1 MAVRSIFDITQ
12 PSYLDVLE
20 GGGPYTGPER
30 YFPGDIAAITP
41 RRKGLGSLFAGQ
53 AQAGELDD
61 EEDLMSAVLRMKMT
75 SGLLN
80 LGVAVPDNDD
90 ELIIKYFEL
99 IGDPR
104 E

>member
-1 MAVRSIFDITQ
+1 MAVKSIYDITR
-12 PSYLDVLE
+12 PSWMDITE

-30 YFPGDIAAITP
+30 FFPGDVSAVKP
-41 RRKGLGSLFAGQ
+41 GRQGLGSLFS

-61 EEDLMSAVLRMKMT
+61 EESIMDAALRMKMT

-80 LGVAVPDNDD
+80 LGVSVPNDDD
-90 ELIIKYFEL
+90 ELIIKYFKL
-99 IGDPR
+99 IGDPT

>member
-1 MAVRSIFDITQ
+1 MAVTSIYDITK
-12 PSYLDVLE
+12 PSYLDITE
-20 GGGPYTGPER
+20 GGGYGGPER
-30 YFPGDIAAITP
+30 YFPGDVASTKP
-41 RRKGLGSLFAGQ
+41 RKGLGSLFAGQ
-53 AQAGELDD
+53 AQARELDD

-80 LGVAVPDNDD
+80 LGIAVPDNDD
-90 ELIIKYFEL
+90 ELIMKYFEL

>member
-1 MAVRSIFDITQ
+1 MAVKSIYDITK
-12 PSYLDVLE
+12 PSWMDITE
-20 GGGPYTGPER
+20 GGGYMGPER
-30 YFPGDIAAITP
+30 FIAGDLPTVKS
-41 RRKGLGSLFAGQ
+41 RRGLESLFS

-61 EEDLMSAVLRMKMT
+61 EAGAMDAALRMKMT

-80 LGVAVPDNDD
+80 LGVSVPNDDD
-90 ELIIKYFEL
+90 ELIIKYFKL